1 MTLAVIWRIDL
12 SGSKTRDK
20 ETSCEG
26 IVIIHVTD
34 DGGLDYGVSTADGEK
49 EPDSRE
55 KERKC
60 YNWQGLVIEWWR

>member
-1 MTLAVIWRIDL
+1 MDL
-12 SGSKTRDK
+12 SENKIRGK

-34 DGGLDYGVSTADGEK
+34 DGGLDYGVSTANGEK

-55 KERKC
+55 KV
-60 YNWQGLVIEWWR
+60 L